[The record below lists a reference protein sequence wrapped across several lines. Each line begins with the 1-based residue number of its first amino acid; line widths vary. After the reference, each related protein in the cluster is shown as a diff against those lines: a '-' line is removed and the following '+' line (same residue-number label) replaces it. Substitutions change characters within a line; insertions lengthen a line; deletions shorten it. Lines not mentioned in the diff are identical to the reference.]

1 MGVPRVVPWCG
12 HGAVTVKNAQSRGSP
27 PVPPGDQH
35 LSCLRRF
42 MAGLQGEQAS
52 GWSSGGKKGG
62 VVIAKV
68 QAWSR
73 QALISYP
80 AVQCRSRKCWE
91 RGIHG
96 PSPGASSKEQ
106 LASWH
111 LVTRAGNSVGLRLS
125 ISETG

>member
-62 VVIAKV
+62 GT
-68 QAWSR
+68 
-73 QALISYP
+73 LD
-80 AVQCRSRKCWE
+80 RSKFSKLNMVASACNLSSQEVEDWGSE
-91 RGIHG
+91 D
-96 PSPGASSKEQ
+96 SPGYIVNLK
-106 LASWH
+106 LA
-111 LVTRAGNSVGLRLS
+111 
-125 ISETG
+125 